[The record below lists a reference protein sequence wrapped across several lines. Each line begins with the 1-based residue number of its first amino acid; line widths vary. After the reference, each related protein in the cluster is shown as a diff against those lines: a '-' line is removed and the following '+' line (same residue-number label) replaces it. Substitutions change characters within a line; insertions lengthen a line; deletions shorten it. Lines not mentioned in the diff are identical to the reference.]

1 MARLLL
7 AAFYRSGC
15 GPARRRAVSCYAR
28 PVHRTA
34 ATVMAAALLAGCA
47 AHTAR
52 ETVRFPNATPGA
64 PLAIEATLIR
74 PAGPGPFPA
83 VVQLHGCGG
92 IDAQSFRW
100 ARWLAERGYVAL
112 VVDSFG
118 PRRLKGDCRSGPDDP
133 PLTARFDDAF
143 GALRYLQSQT
153 YVRADRVAAIGWSQ
167 GGVYAMAVINGPSLE
182 RARRRGVSLPIIGST
197 TGGFA
202 AGIGVYPGGCF
213 SLVKEQVVRPL
224 LVLIGEADDWTPAAK
239 CREMVEAMRSRG
251 ADATIVAYP
260 GAYHYFD
267 VEGQRLEVL
276 AQVENE
282 NRPGGFGA
290 TVSYQA
296 EAAADAHRR
305 IEAFLARHL
314 K

>member
-1 MARLLL
+1 MASLLL
-7 AAFYRSGC
+7 AAFYPSEC
-15 GPARRRAVSCYAR
+15 VPAQRHAVSWYARAVYRLGA
-28 PVHRTA
+28 VVTA
-34 ATVMAAALLAGCA
+34 AILLTGCA
-47 AHTAR
+47 THAAR
-52 ETVRFPNATPGA
+52 QTVRFPNTTPGA
-64 PLAIEATLIR
+64 PVTIEATLVR

-83 VVQLHGCGG
+83 VVQLHGCAG
-92 IDAQSFRW
+92 IEAQSFRW
-100 ARWLAERGYVAL
+100 ARWLAEQGYVVL
-112 VVDSFG
+112 VMDSFG
-118 PRRLKGDCRSGPDDP
+118 PRGVKGDCRSGPDDP
-133 PLTARFDDAF
+133 PITARFDDAF

-182 RARRRGVSLPIIGST
+182 RARRRGVALPAT
-197 TGGFA
+197 GFA

-213 SLVKEQVVRPL
+213 SLVNEQVIRPL

-239 CREMVEAMRSRG
+239 CREMVEAMRGRG
-251 ADATIVAYP
+251 ADAAIVTYP

-267 VEGQRLEVL
+267 VEGQRLEVQ
-276 AQVENE
+276 AHVEND

-296 EAAADAHRR
+296 EAAMDARR
-305 IEAFLARHL
+305 RVEEFLARQL

>member
-1 MARLLL
+1 
-7 AAFYRSGC
+7 
-15 GPARRRAVSCYAR
+15 
-28 PVHRTA
+28 VHRIA
-34 ATVMAAALLAGCA
+34 ATVMAAMLFAGCA
-47 AHTAR
+47 AH
-52 ETVRFPNATPGA
+52 TVRFPNATPGA
-64 PLAIEATLIR
+64 PAAIEATLIR
-74 PAGPGPFPA
+74 PPGPGPFPA
-83 VVQLHGCGG
+83 VVQLHGCAGV
-92 IDAQSFRW
+92 DAQSFRW
-100 ARWLAERGYVAL
+100 ARRLADRGYVAL

-118 PRRLKGDCRSGPDDP
+118 PRRLEGDCRSGPDDP
-133 PLTARFDDAF
+133 PITARLDDAL
-143 GALRYLQSQT
+143 GALRYLQSQP

-167 GGVYAMAVINGPSLE
+167 GGVYAMAVVNGPSLE
-182 RARRRGVSLPIIGST
+182 RARRRGVSLPAT
-197 TGGFA
+197 GFA

-224 LVLIGEADDWTPAAK
+224 LVLIGEADDWTPAAT

-251 ADATIVAYP
+251 ADATIVTYP

-276 AQVENE
+276 AQVEND
-282 NRPGGFGA
+282 NRPGGSGA

-296 EAAADAHRR
+296 EAAADARRR

>member
-1 MARLLL
+1 MAWLLL
-7 AAFYRSGC
+7 VAFYRSAC
-15 GPARRRAVSCYAR
+15 GPARRRAVSWYAR

-64 PLAIEATLIR
+64 PVAIEATLIR

-92 IDAQSFRW
+92 IDAQSVRW

-182 RARRRGVSLPIIGST
+182 RARGRGVSQPTIGST

-239 CREMVEAMRSRG
+239 CQEMVEAMRSRG

-296 EAAADAHRR
+296 EAAADAYRR
-305 IEAFLARHL
+305 VEDFLARHL

>member
-1 MARLLL
+1 MACLLL

-15 GPARRRAVSCYAR
+15 VPARRRAVSWYAR
-28 PVHRTA
+28 PVHRIA
-34 ATVMAAALLAGCA
+34 AAVVAAALLAGCA
-47 AHTAR
+47 AHTTR
-52 ETVRFPNATPGA
+52 ETVRFLNATPGA
-64 PLAIEATLIR
+64 PAAIEATLVR
-74 PAGPGPFPA
+74 PAGRGPFPA
-83 VVQLHGCGG
+83 VVQLHGCAGVE
-92 IDAQSFRW
+92 AESFRW
-100 ARWLAERGYVAL
+100 ARWLAGRGYVAL

-118 PRRLKGDCRSGPDDP
+118 PRRLKGDCRSGPGDP

-153 YVRADRVAAIGWSQ
+153 YVRADRVATIGWSQ

-182 RARRRGVSLPIIGST
+182 RARRRAVSLPTIGST

-213 SLVKEQVVRPL
+213 SLVEEQVVRPL

-251 ADATIVAYP
+251 ADATIVTYP

-276 AQVENE
+276 DQVENE
-282 NRPGGFGA
+282 TRPGGFGA

-296 EAAADAHRR
+296 EAAADARRR
-305 IEAFLARHL
+305 IEDFLARHL

>member
-1 MARLLL
+1 MA
-7 AAFYRSGC
+7 
-15 GPARRRAVSCYAR
+15 V
-28 PVHRTA
+28 T
-34 ATVMAAALLAGCA
+34 LLAGCA

-52 ETVRFPNATPGA
+52 QTVRFPNATPGA
-64 PLAIEATLIR
+64 PVAIEATMIR
-74 PAGPGPFPA
+74 PAGSGPFPA
-83 VVQLHGCGG
+83 VVQLHGCEG
-92 IDAQSFRW
+92 IKARSFRW
-100 ARWLAERGYVAL
+100 AHWLAARGYVAL

-118 PRRLKGDCRSGPDDP
+118 PRRLKDDCRSGPDDP
-133 PLTARFDDAF
+133 PITARFDDAF

-167 GGVYAMAVINGPSLE
+167 GGVYAMAVINAPSLE
-182 RARRRGVSLPIIGST
+182 RARGRGVALPAT
-197 TGGFA
+197 GFA

-213 SLVKEQVVRPL
+213 SLVNEQVIRPL

-251 ADATIVAYP
+251 ADATIVTYP

-267 VEGQRLEVL
+267 VEEQRFEVL
-276 AQVENE
+276 AQVEND

-296 EAAADAHRR
+296 EAEADAHRR

>member
-1 MARLLL
+1 MAWLLL
-7 AAFYRSGC
+7 AAFYRSGRVP
-15 GPARRRAVSCYAR
+15 GRRRAVSWYAR
-28 PVHRTA
+28 PVHRRA
-34 ATVMAAALLAGCA
+34 AAVMAATLLAGCA

-52 ETVRFPNATPGA
+52 HTVRFPNATPGA
-64 PLAIEATLIR
+64 PAAIEATMVR

-83 VVQLHGCGG
+83 VVQLHGCAGVE
-92 IDAQSFRW
+92 AQSFRW
-100 ARWLAERGYVAL
+100 ARWLADRGYVAL

-118 PRRLKGDCRSGPDDP
+118 PRRIKGDCRSGPDDP
-133 PLTARFDDAF
+133 PITARLDDAF
-143 GALRYLQSQT
+143 GALRYLQSQA

-182 RARRRGVSLPIIGST
+182 RARRRGVALPAT
-197 TGGFA
+197 GFA

-213 SLVKEQVVRPL
+213 SLVKETVIRPL
-224 LVLIGEADDWTPAAK
+224 LVLIGEADDWTPAAE

-251 ADATIVAYP
+251 ADATIVTYP

-267 VEGQRLEVL
+267 VEGQRREVL
-276 AQVENE
+276 AQVENDD
-282 NRPGGFGA
+282 RAGGFGA

-296 EAAADAHRR
+296 EAAVDARGR